1 MLPHAP
7 LTGCDRARTGFGA
20 MLAPFP
26 AYPPAMTP
34 RNAALLL
41 TLALS
46 SVLTA
51 CGGDNVKPSPPPA
64 SKPVATA
71 AKPVKIGVALGG
83 GAAKGFAH
91 IGVIKMLEAN
101 GFEPVVVSGTSAGSV
116 VGALYAS
123 GMNAFEMQQKAVALD
138 EASIRDLRLFSG
150 GLIQGQKLQDYV
162 NAQVKNLPAE
172 RLKKPFAAVA
182 TQLETGDRAVFV
194 RGNVGQAVRASSS
207 IPGVFEPVT
216 IGGKTYVDGGVVSP
230 VPVDAAKQLG
240 AEFVIAVDI
249 SSKASGQK
257 PSGML
262 GAVNQSITIMGQRL
276 GEQELA
282 RANVIIRPQV
292 LDIGAADFEQR
303 GRAILEGE
311 KAAMAAMPQIRAGV
325 AKLQQ
330 QRAQA
335 ATAQSEQRRQAH
347 QACLDA
353 RSRMD
358 KLRGNET
365 MCSATSP

>member
-1 MLPHAP
+1 
-7 LTGCDRARTGFGA
+7 

-26 AYPPAMTP
+26 SPLFIMKP
-34 RNAALLL
+34 RNARLLL
-41 TLALS
+41 SLALFG
-46 SVLTA
+46 LLAA
-51 CGGDNVKPSPPPA
+51 CGGENTKPTPPPA
-64 SKPVATA
+64 ARPATPL
-71 AKPVKIGVALGG
+71 KPVKIGVALGG

-123 GMNAFEMQQKAVALD
+123 GMDAFQMQQKAVALD

-162 NAQVKNLPAE
+162 NAQVGNKPAE
-172 RLKKPFAAVA
+172 QLRKPFAAVA

-230 VPVDAAKQLG
+230 VPVDAARQLG

-249 SSKASGQK
+249 SSRASGQR
-257 PSGML
+257 PSGLL

-276 GEQELA
+276 GEQELG
-282 RANVIIRPQV
+282 RADVVIRPAV

-325 AKLQQ
+325 ARLQQ
-330 QRAQA
+330 AQTAAVRSAEARTAAAQA
-335 ATAQSEQRRQAH
+335 EAQQRCQ
-347 QACLDA
+347 DS
-353 RSRMD
+353 RSRIE
-358 KLRGNET
+358 KLRGVVKD
-365 MCSATSP
+365 CSAPAR